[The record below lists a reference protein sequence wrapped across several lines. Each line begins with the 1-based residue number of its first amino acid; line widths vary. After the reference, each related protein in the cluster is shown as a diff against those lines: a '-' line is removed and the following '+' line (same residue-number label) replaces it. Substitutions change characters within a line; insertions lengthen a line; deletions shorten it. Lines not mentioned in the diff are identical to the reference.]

1 MMKKIVALIL
11 VVLLANAAKAGFPI
25 GRGKYLV
32 VPSYNLYTTKGYWDP
47 AGNYIPFSNGGRFA
61 SHYFGLY
68 GGIGIGERLDFV
80 GNISYIMQRKLE
92 TNQAQSNASLGDAT
106 FGLSY
111 LLNTFDY
118 SKFLTVTGSLIVP
131 LYTNNVNK
139 TPYTGF
145 QQVGGEIK
153 FTYSGSNG
161 ERYSNTYFDINLGV
175 KQYFSPEGPT
185 QVFGDALLGVPLDED
200 NKLTFQVSS
209 TKSSSTQTGLVLD
222 PNNLFLNRQFNYFRL
237 TAGYGRRISQNHQ
250 IFFTLFTDVS
260 GRNTGKGGGGA
271 ISLVAEL

>member
-1 MMKKIVALIL
+1 MMKKLVALIL
-11 VVLLANAAKAGFPI
+11 VVLLVNVAKAGFPI
-25 GRGKYLV
+25 GRGKYLI
-32 VPSYNLYTTKGYWDP
+32 VPSYNLYMAKGYWD
-47 AGNYIPFSNGGRFA
+47 ANGNYFAYSNNGRFA

-68 GGIGIGERLDFV
+68 GGIGIGEKLDFV
-80 GNISYIMQRKLE
+80 GNISYVMQRKLE
-92 TNQAQSNASLGDAT
+92 TGSTQTNSSLGDAS

-131 LYTNNVNK
+131 LYSNDVNK

-145 QQVGGEIK
+145 QQVGGEVK

-175 KQYFSPEGPT
+175 RQYFSPEGPT
-185 QVFGDALLGVPLDED
+185 QVFGDALLGIPLDED
-200 NKLTFQVSS
+200 NKLTFQLAG
-209 TKSSSTQTGLVLD
+209 TKSTSTQTLFN

>member
-1 MMKKIVALIL
+1 MKKVFCFIIIALL
-11 VVLLANAAKAGFPI
+11 VNNAYAGFPI
-25 GRGKYLV
+25 GRGKYLL
-32 VPSYNLYTTKGYWDP
+32 VPSYNLYTTKGYWD
-47 AGNYIPFSNGGRFA
+47 ASGTYIPFSNGGRFA
-61 SHYFGLY
+61 SHYFGIY

-92 TNQAQSNASLGDAT
+92 TNLTQSNSSFGDAT

-131 LYTNNVNK
+131 LYTNDASK
-139 TPYTGF
+139 QPFTGF
-145 QQVGGEIK
+145 QQVGGEVK
-153 FTYSGSNG
+153 FTFSGSNG

-175 KQYFSPEGPT
+175 RQFFSPEGPT
-185 QVFGDALLGVPLDED
+185 QLFGDALLGIPLDED
-200 NKLTFQVSS
+200 NKLTFQLAS
-209 TKSSSTQTGLVLD
+209 TKSTSTQTGLVLN

-237 TAGYGRRISQNHQ
+237 TAGYGRKISQKYQ
-250 IFFTLFTDVS
+250 IFFSVFTDVN

-271 ISLVAEL
+271 ISLVGEL

>member
-1 MMKKIVALIL
+1 MKKLLSLIVIALL
-11 VVLLANAAKAGFPI
+11 VNTAYAGFPI
-25 GRGKYLV
+25 GRGKYLL
-32 VPSYNLYTTKGYWDP
+32 VPSYNLYTTKGYWD
-47 AGNYIPFSNGGRFA
+47 AGGTYIPFSNGGRFA
-61 SHYFGLY
+61 SHYFGIY

-92 TNQAQSNASLGDAT
+92 TNLAQSNSSFGDAS

-131 LYTNNVNK
+131 LYTNDASK
-139 TPYTGF
+139 QPFTGF
-145 QQVGGEIK
+145 QQVGGEVK

-175 KQYFSPEGPT
+175 RQYFSPEGPT
-185 QVFGDALLGVPLDED
+185 QVFGDALLGIPLDED
-200 NKLTFQVSS
+200 NKLTFQLAS
-209 TKSSSTQTGLVLD
+209 TKSSSTQTGLVLN

-237 TAGYGRRISQNHQ
+237 TAGYGRKISQKYQ
-250 IFFTLFTDVS
+250 IFLSVFTDVN
-260 GRNTGKGGGGA
+260 GRNTGKGGGGS
-271 ISLVAEL
+271 ISLVGEL